1 MGVATIVR
9 GLWFTPCAA
18 DYTAGHHTSAI
29 IKVNGDGCHAGEYAA
44 LAKHIAENRYI
55 NGTVIRLDGA
65 LRMAPR

>member
-1 MGVATIVR
+1 MRQSLIETTVYPKRLG
-9 GLWFTPCAA
+9 
-18 DYTAGHHTSAI
+18 Y
-29 IKVNGDGCHAGEYAA
+29 AGEYAA